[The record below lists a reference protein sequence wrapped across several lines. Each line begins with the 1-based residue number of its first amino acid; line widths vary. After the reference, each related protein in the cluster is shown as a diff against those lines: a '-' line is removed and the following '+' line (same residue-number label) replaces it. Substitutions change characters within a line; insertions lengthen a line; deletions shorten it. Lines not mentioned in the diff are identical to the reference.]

1 MRRISVLLPCLF
13 LCLLL
18 PLAGCHAADPAS
30 ERTAAWEPTAPA
42 APTPSPTPRIA
53 YGPAELVPD
62 GAGVALPAFYTA
74 LRQADG
80 SVCYGFIDQSGA
92 LQYRAVARRS
102 EYTDGVATG
111 AVLSVYPAACDGDGV
126 TLMGEQPVRPEEERP
141 GVFVAQALPDE
152 LRPRRGFTETDLPG
166 LLYQEDEALYAAYG
180 TMGDAED
187 AAFYPADAA
196 GTVEAGALPLAR
208 ICAVPAYTP
217 GDRPKQEGYL
227 KLVVYI
233 PTQSVVAYRA
243 IDNEWIIERVMT
255 CSSGR
260 SRNITPRGTF
270 GIQVKYPL
278 KRLGTPGDYCYGQY
292 ACRFTGPFLFHSVPI
307 SYDAD
312 NDVTLARRMMFM
324 EKYEQLG
331 TPASDGCIR
340 LTVADAKWIFDNSV
354 IYDTR
359 VVLTDDAGP
368 IPPTPPPVI
377 WEAPYT
383 DENGLGW
390 DPTDPDP
397 DNPYLQL
404 EAYANPSCTPS
415 PAEVERARLAG

>member
-1 MRRISVLLPCLF
+1 M
-13 LCLLL
+13 
-18 PLAGCHAADPAS
+18 
-30 ERTAAWEPTAPA
+30 
-42 APTPSPTPRIA
+42 
-53 YGPAELVPD
+53 
-62 GAGVALPAFYTA
+62 
-74 LRQADG
+74 
-80 SVCYGFIDQSGA
+80 
-92 LQYRAVARRS
+92 
-102 EYTDGVATG
+102 
-111 AVLSVYPAACDGDGV
+111 
-126 TLMGEQPVRPEEERP
+126 RPEEERP
-141 GVFVAQALPDE
+141 GVFVAQAVPDE

-166 LLYQEDEALYAAYG
+166 LLYQEEEALYAAYG
-180 TMGDAED
+180 TMGDAQD

-243 IDNEWIIERVMT
+243 IDNEWIIERVMA

-397 DNPYLQL
+397 DNPYLRHARRRPPRSSARGSPGDRPAARAGARGRPGTAGRKKWFPICGFSCIIHRL
-404 EAYANPSCTPS
+404 SIFPASLGRDGNRGEGRWTFGTWRSSRTWTMARRRWWTSCCATPARCAAANWAAS
-415 PAEVERARLAG
+415 A